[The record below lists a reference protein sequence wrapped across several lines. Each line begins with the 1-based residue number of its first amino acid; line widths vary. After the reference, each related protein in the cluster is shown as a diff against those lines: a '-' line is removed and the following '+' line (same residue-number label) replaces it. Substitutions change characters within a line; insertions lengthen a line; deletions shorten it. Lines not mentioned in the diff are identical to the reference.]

1 MIRFTVVRES
11 RFINDFIIRWNLLP
25 ISLCNAALALSNE
38 EENAKKK
45 NACGYVCMKVLK
57 SLRSSR
63 KANAI
68 QFAVCLSN
76 MACEG
81 DEPSYNKYTL
91 HWTGIVNSVVG
102 EYIHFCC
109 SKQ

>member
-1 MIRFTVVRES
+1 
-11 RFINDFIIRWNLLP
+11 
-25 ISLCNAALALSNE
+25 
-38 EENAKKK
+38 
-45 NACGYVCMKVLK
+45 MKVLK

-91 HWTGIVNSVVG
+91 NWTGIVNRGGLFVVG

-109 SKQ
+109 SKL